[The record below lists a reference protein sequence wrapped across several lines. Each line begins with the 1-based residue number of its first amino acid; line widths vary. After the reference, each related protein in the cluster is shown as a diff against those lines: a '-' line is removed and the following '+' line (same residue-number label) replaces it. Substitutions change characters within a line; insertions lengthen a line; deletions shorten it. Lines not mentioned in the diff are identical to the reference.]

1 MYDIP
6 YFKAS
11 NHQQVIDFMQAN
23 PFVTICGVDA
33 NGLPVATHIPV
44 LMKVENEII
53 TISGHIMRKQD
64 HSNACELNK
73 NVLVIFSAPSA
84 FVSAS
89 WYSNQGQA
97 STWNY
102 QTVHAIGKL
111 EMQDEQ
117 HLYDLLVA
125 LTQKFE
131 SDPDAPSQVKN
142 LDPMYMHQ
150 NMKAIVSFEI
160 VVDQLKH
167 VFKLSQNRDEAS
179 HANIQNE
186 LNKGDAACKH
196 MAAAMKAELNPKD
209 SHKGL

>member
-1 MYDIP
+1 MYDIS
-6 YFKAS
+6 YFKAN
-11 NHQQVIDFMQAN
+11 NHQEVLDFMKAH

-33 NGLPVATHIPV
+33 HGLPVATHIPV
-44 LMKVENEII
+44 LIKIENEKV
-53 TISGHIMRKQD
+53 TISGHMMRKQD
-64 HSNACELNK
+64 HTNAFEINK

-89 WYSNQGQA
+89 WYTNKGMA

-102 QTVHAIGKL
+102 QTVHAVGKL
-111 EMQDEQ
+111 EMKDEA
-117 HLYDLLVA
+117 HLLQLLTDLTLH
-125 LTQKFE
+125 FE
-131 SDPDAPSQVKN
+131 KDKNAPTQVKN
-142 LDPMYMHQ
+142 LSPEYMQQ

-160 VVDQLKH
+160 EVAALKN

-196 MAAAMKAELNPKD
+196 MAAAMAKNK
-209 SHKGL
+209 

>member
-1 MYDIP
+1 MYNIP
-6 YFKAS
+6 HFKAS

-23 PFVTICGVDA
+23 PFVTICGVDT
-33 NGLPVATHIPV
+33 NGLPVATHIPI
-44 LMKVENEII
+44 LIKVENDIV
-53 TISGHIMRKQD
+53 TISGHIMRQQD
-64 HSNACELNK
+64 HSNAFELNK

-89 WYSNQGQA
+89 WYTNPGQA

-102 QTVHAIGKL
+102 QTVHAIGQL

-131 SDPDAPSQVKN
+131 KDAEAPSQVKN
-142 LDPMYMHQ
+142 LDPIYMHQ

-179 HANIQNE
+179 HTNIQNE

-196 MAAAMKAELNPKD
+196 MAAAMKR
-209 SHKGL
+209 